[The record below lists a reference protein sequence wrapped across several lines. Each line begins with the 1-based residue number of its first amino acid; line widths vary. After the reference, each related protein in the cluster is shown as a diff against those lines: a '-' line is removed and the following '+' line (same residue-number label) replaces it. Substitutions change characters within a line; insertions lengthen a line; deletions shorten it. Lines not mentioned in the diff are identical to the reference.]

1 MTNEDTITANVAMPP
16 SDYPT
21 SGATWRLFSVK
32 PDVFRRFETG
42 RNKFERWSK
51 YLDITDETHKE
62 IFDYAKK
69 NQGKKTIVLQCSETG
84 ALRSIRK
91 RAVNE

>member
-1 MTNEDTITANVAMPP
+1 MKEDTTTANVAMPP
-16 SDYPT
+16 SDYPK
-21 SGATWRLFSVK
+21 SGATWRMFSVA
-32 PDVFRRFETG
+32 PDIFKKFETG

-51 YLDITDETHKE
+51 YLNLEDETHKE

-69 NQGKKTIVLQCSETG
+69 SGSKKTIILQCSETG

-91 RAVNE
+91 RASNE